1 MKNKEKNGS
10 IVFIELSYRYSNLDK
25 SHCFGIVFV
34 SQQSYCE
41 IYIRWVWYYLG
52 KELISKPKDVIIY
65 PFNYESKVIKKYKY
79 CNDAKR
85 QAVLLANAI
94 KKQLL

>member
-1 MKNKEKNGS
+1 MRIKQEHGS
-10 IVFIELSYRYSNLDK
+10 ILSIELSYRYSHLDK
-25 SHCFGIVFV
+25 THCFGIVFNN
-34 SQQSYCE
+34 QNTMCE
-41 IYIRWVWYYLG
+41 VYLRWVWFHLG
-52 KELISKPKDVIIY
+52 QQLIDKPKDVTIY